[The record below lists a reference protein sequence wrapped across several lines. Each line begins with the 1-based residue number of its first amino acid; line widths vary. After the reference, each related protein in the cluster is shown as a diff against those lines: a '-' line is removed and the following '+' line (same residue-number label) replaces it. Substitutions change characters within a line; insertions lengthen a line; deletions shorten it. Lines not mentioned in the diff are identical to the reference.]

1 MSEDQKSCQNCNRP
15 IPEDGRFCPECGQ
28 STLDIRQPVVPV
40 LKQLFGE
47 AFDWDGRLLTTL
59 RHMMCSPGR
68 LTREYTLGH
77 RVRFTPPLR
86 VYLAVSVL
94 FFFVFPVII
103 PLSQAENTVAPSDQ
117 TAENYSKMMF
127 LLLPV
132 FALLVKLFHKR
143 DFYMQHLVFS
153 MHLFSAMFIVFAV
166 MLSMENLADQSY
178 WWVAAQVSVFGYMV
192 WYLITAL
199 KVSFQ
204 QTWSMALLKSAG
216 LVALF
221 LPALSGAIH
230 LASRI

>member
-1 MSEDQKSCQNCNRP
+1 M
-15 IPEDGRFCPECGQ
+15 
-28 STLDIRQPVVPV
+28 DIRQPVIPM

-47 AFDWDGRLLTTL
+47 VFEWDGRMMTSLRLLML
-59 RHMMCSPGR
+59 SPGR
-68 LTREYTLGH
+68 LTDEYAKGH

-86 VYLAVSVL
+86 IYLAVSVL
-94 FFFVFPVII
+94 FFFVFPMIM
-103 PLSQAENTVAPSDQ
+103 PLSQAETTAAPTEQ

-143 DFYMQHLVFS
+143 HFYLQHLVFS
-153 MHLFSAMFIVFAV
+153 MHLFSAMFIVFSV

-178 WWVAAQVSVFGYMV
+178 WWVAAQLSVFGYMV
-192 WYLITAL
+192 WYLVTAL
-199 KVSFQ
+199 KVSYH
-204 QTWSMALLKSAG
+204 QTWAMALLKSAG
-216 LVALF
+216 LVVVF